1 MENRRQKRTL
11 RRPNDLHAA
20 KRIRLNTR
28 KAPSLR
34 FSEGGPSVRL
44 YEVNSGSALKPVVQE
59 PRRGRTY
66 KNVPARSAENQ
77 ARTLLVSRI
86 VGNLSKQYD
95 SPEDM
100 KRTAKG
106 LPDDLRPLVVRYI
119 DRSYTG
125 YHINLLRQEMAE
137 RAAAATHMN
146 VEKW

>member
-1 MENRRQKRTL
+1 
-11 RRPNDLHAA
+11 
-20 KRIRLNTR
+20 
-28 KAPSLR
+28 LR
-34 FSEGGPSVRL
+34 FSEGGPTVRL
-44 YEVNSGSALKPVVQE
+44 YEVNAGVTMKPVGETV
-59 PRRGRTY
+59 RRGQTY
-66 KNVPARSAENQ
+66 AGVPARSAENQ
-77 ARTLLVSRI
+77 TRTLLVAQI

-100 KRTAKG
+100 KRAALG
-106 LPDDLRPLVVRYI
+106 LPDDLRPHVVRYI